1 MLVLLKDVVV
11 EVDLVNAS
19 GPNIFG
25 GRVREKVVLLLGSGF
40 KIFVRLDFF
49 CDSVVP
55 GVVVG
60 GLSVKDLILV
70 LSVISSVSASLVGV
84 EDNAISAIVSVPAST
99 KRGWSSLAENDV
111 EDSSAFD

>member
-1 MLVLLKDVVV
+1 MVLVLLRDVVV

-19 GPNIFG
+19 GPNRL

-40 KIFVRLDFF
+40 VRLDIF

-55 GVVVG
+55 RVVVG

-70 LSVISSVSASLVGV
+70 LTVISSVSASLIGV
-84 EDNAISAIVSVPAST
+84 EDNAISAIVSVSASR
-99 KRGWSSLAENDV
+99 KSC
-111 EDSSAFD
+111 